1 MRKIEVLLK
10 QKMVDSQNKYET
22 SIDATKA
29 LRSLVNGVRNLAQ
42 SSVDKANTKN
52 EATEKLVCI
61 NEGIISI
68 VQLCETAAIDVVEAG
83 VKYKAELQLLT
94 ELLQNIQTSENE
106 EQKSPPAEENESSNT
121 EIADEKSPEDN

>member
-1 MRKIEVLLK
+1 
-10 QKMVDSQNKYET
+10 MVDSQNKYET